1 MGYGDPVVNRQQ
13 DTVGVVVPLYNAERT
28 IAATLDSICRQ
39 THSALDIV
47 VVDDGSTDGSVTVV
61 DAKRHQDRRV
71 RLIRQ
76 HNAGVAAARNAG
88 ARATAAPFLAFIDAD
103 DLWAP
108 TKIEF
113 QLDALR
119 AAGPAA
125 GLAYCW
131 FASIDPLD
139 QVVSFGPQPLI
150 EGDAMAA
157 LCAGNWIGN
166 GSSLLIRRS
175 AFEKAGGYDPD
186 LRARQAQ
193 GAEDLLM
200 CFRVAEHAGF
210 AVVPR
215 YLVGYR
221 ATPGNMSS
229 ASLTMFRSTEM
240 VLEEY
245 RRKYPQ
251 YGSDIDRHLRDARH
265 WFAYRAAARHRR
277 RDAWILLEEALRRHP
292 LSSLAHFTA
301 LAFSIA
307 RGRLHRRLGHHPPW
321 PLYTEAIW

>member
-1 MGYGDPVVNRQQ
+1 
-13 DTVGVVVPLYNAERT
+13 
-28 IAATLDSICRQ
+28 
-39 THSALDIV
+39 
-47 VVDDGSTDGSVTVV
+47 
-61 DAKRHQDRRV
+61 
-71 RLIRQ
+71 
-76 HNAGVAAARNAG
+76 
-88 ARATAAPFLAFIDAD
+88 
-103 DLWAP
+103 
-108 TKIEF
+108 
-113 QLDALR
+113 
-119 AAGPAA
+119 
-125 GLAYCW
+125 
-131 FASIDPLD
+131 
-139 QVVSFGPQPLI
+139 
-150 EGDAMAA
+150 MAA